1 MLGRSAKAS
10 PIGKP
15 PHPKLIITIDGPAG
29 VGKSTV
35 AKLLA
40 RRLGLVYLDTG
51 ATYRALAYAALSQGI
66 DPNDVAHLVR
76 VAKSLRLDLHQVRE
90 DAIRVILNGCDV
102 TRQIRTE
109 RITDAAAVVAQHPPV
124 RAALVRLQR
133 KLARADALV
142 VEGRDTGSVV
152 FPQARYKFFLTA
164 NARVRARRRQ
174 MELRSLQGR
183 SPALSTI
190 ARQLAARDRLDRLR
204 KIGPLIRPRG
214 AVVLDTSR
222 LTTTEV
228 VQRMLRYLRF
238 QNHGPHHRGHRIPRS
253 VATTWLYATEAQ
265 RNFR

>member
-1 MLGRSAKAS
+1 
-10 PIGKP
+10 
-15 PHPKLIITIDGPAG
+15 

-51 ATYRALAYAALSQGI
+51 ATYRALAYAALSEGI
-66 DPNDVAHLVR
+66 DPDDVSHLVR
-76 VAKSLRLDLHQVRE
+76 LAKSLRLGLQQVGQ
-90 DAIRVILNGCDV
+90 DAIKVILNGCDV
-102 TRQIRTE
+102 TRQVRTE
-109 RITDAAAVVAQHPPV
+109 RVTDAAAVVAQYPSV
-124 RAALVRLQR
+124 RAAMVRLQR
-133 KLARADALV
+133 KLARADSLV

-164 NARVRARRRQ
+164 NAQVRARRRQ

-183 SPALSTI
+183 SPVLSMI
-190 ARQLAARDRLDRLR
+190 ARQLAARDRLDRIR

-222 LTTTEV
+222 LTAHEV

-238 QNHGPHHRGHRIPRS
+238 QHQSRM
-253 VATTWLYATEAQ
+253 
-265 RNFR
+265 